1 MAAIVPWNCFA
12 EASSIAKGLSTYF
25 TFESTLILITPI
37 AFYEVL
43 ALLLLRFSFAR
54 GLKSFC
60 SRRRTHLWN
69 LFFEGSFEVVK
80 ALGCYPLD
88 LWEFIQ
94 TIALKLGGV

>member
-12 EASSIAKGLSTYF
+12 EFSSIARGLLAYF
-25 TFESTLILITPI
+25 TFGSTLILITPI
-37 AFYEVL
+37 AFYGVL
-43 ALLLLRFSFAR
+43 VSLSFRFSFAR

-80 ALGCYPLD
+80 ALGCYPLN
-88 LWEFIQ
+88 LRGFIQ